1 MGLLAHGA
9 TTRGLVLTELTVR
22 FSRVFKRRYF
32 RSNSLM
38 DEFVE
43 SEIQNYF
50 RCNTPGTFHF
60 CFEEN
65 DSSFLQSAN
74 FQCYRVLVTRNI
86 LNLSKGI

>member
-1 MGLLAHGA
+1 MISAFYQQI
-9 TTRGLVLTELTVR
+9 LTAVR
-22 FSRVFKRRYF
+22 HS
-32 RSNSLM
+32 SNSPM
-38 DEFVE
+38 DEFFE

-74 FQCYRVLVTRNI
+74 FQCCRVLVTRII
-86 LNLSKGI
+86 LTLSKSNLS